1 MASPT
6 PAGVAPPHASDLAAR
21 LWVGGGSGGRR
32 RRRAASRTEVGRVL
46 RPEIARAGSVEEKKA
61 HDFANPATG
70 AARTGRPGPV

>member
-46 RPEIARAGSVEEKKA
+46 RPEIARAGSVEEKRPTILPIQPQVRPGLA
-61 HDFANPATG
+61 
-70 AARTGRPGPV
+70 RPGPV